1 MMVKK
6 IYYLSTCDT
15 CKKIIALLDLKNKNF
30 EFQDLKFKNISE
42 NELNEIATRVGG
54 YEPLFSKTARKY
66 KELNLKEKKLSETEF
81 KNFILNE
88 YTFLKRP
95 ATIIDNQVIVGNDPK
110 SVQALQAA
118 LPLK

>member
-1 MMVKK
+1 MVKK

-95 ATIIDNQVIVGNDPK
+95 VIIFGENIFIGNSKNTIEQANKTIV
-110 SVQALQAA
+110 
-118 LPLK
+118 